1 MGGLRRICRYYGGMT
16 VSQDGKTVRYVW
28 DYANE
33 EPVREEE
40 MPLGSER
47 HAASER
53 ARTELIKQQMEQST

>member
-1 MGGLRRICRYYGGMT
+1 MT

-53 ARTELIKQQMEQST
+53 ARTELIKQQMEQGT